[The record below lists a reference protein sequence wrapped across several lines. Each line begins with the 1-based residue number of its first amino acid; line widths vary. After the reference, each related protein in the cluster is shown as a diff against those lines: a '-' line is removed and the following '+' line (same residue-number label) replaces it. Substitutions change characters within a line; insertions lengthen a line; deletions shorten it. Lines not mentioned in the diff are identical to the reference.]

1 MTFPRVLRIAR
12 SDLKD
17 AFVLV
22 HVVNNGPDTLDLAL
36 TATEGECPYV
46 ASGKLVKLAD
56 RTSY

>member
-1 MTFPRVLRIAR
+1 MTSPRVLRIAR

-56 RTSY
+56 